1 MRTKSLVA
9 ALVQLQVQ
17 DLQLKEVQHRLVLQ
31 LEVLADVQLDHQLMA
46 TAVVG
51 LLAVAEA
58 IIEVTTVLAQVGL
71 RLVVVAVLHLEAVE
85 AIIEEVVVVQVGL
98 LPEAEAVLRLAE
110 VTAQVE
116 VAAVQ
121 AGLLLEAE
129 VVLLEVAEVAAQVL
143 LVVDEV
149 TKKADLVFQTL
160 VYTV

>member
-1 MRTKSLVA
+1 
-9 ALVQLQVQ
+9 
-17 DLQLKEVQHRLVLQ
+17 
-31 LEVLADVQLDHQLMA
+31 MA